1 VTARDADL
9 EAYLG
14 PREAERLEAFLDFLR
29 IPSISGIPA
38 HAADCARAAS
48 WLADRLR
55 TAGMEHVEVSPT
67 GGHPIVYADWLHAA
81 GAPTVVAYGHYD
93 VQPVDPLD
101 EWTSPPFEPV
111 VVGDRILARG
121 ASDDKGNITIMVAAV
136 EALLAVRGALP
147 VNLRF
152 VFEGEEES
160 SSVHLEPW
168 LLANRDRLAGDLA
181 IVSDVGFFEGNLPAL
196 TIALRGLEYVQIDVR
211 GPFQDLHSGGYGGT
225 VTNPAHALAT
235 IIAGLHD
242 ADGRVTVPGFYDD
255 VVPLSPAD
263 RAAYAALP
271 FDEAAYQEA
280 LDVPALTGE
289 AGYTTLERK
298 SGRPT
303 LDVNGIWGGYQ
314 GEGSKTIIPGRA
326 SAKVS
331 CRLVPDQRPDRI
343 FAALKAH
350 VLALAPAG
358 VQVTVT
364 DLGGGLPSR
373 TSLDHPAVLA
383 AARALEATFGRPPLF
398 IREGGSI
405 PFVATFEE
413 ALGLPVVLM
422 GFPPPD
428 GNFHAPNEWMDRRNF
443 EQGIRA
449 FARTLDE
456 LAAPTA

>member
-1 VTARDADL
+1 MATTTCSRWIRSTS
-9 EAYLG
+9 G
-14 PREAERLEAFLDFLR
+14 RRR
-29 IPSISGIPA
+29 PSS
-38 HAADCARAAS
+38 RSSSAS
-48 WLADRLR
+48 
-55 TAGMEHVEVSPT
+55 
-67 GGHPIVYADWLHAA
+67 
-81 GAPTVVAYGHYD
+81 
-93 VQPVDPLD
+93 
-101 EWTSPPFEPV
+101 
-111 VVGDRILARG
+111 RILARG
-121 ASDDKGNITIMVAAV
+121 ASDDKGNIAILIAAV

-168 LLANRDRLAGDLA
+168 LLANRDRLHGDLA

-196 TIALRGLEYVQIDVR
+196 TVALRGLAYAQIDVR

-235 IIAGLHD
+235 IIAGAPRCRRSGH
-242 ADGRVTVPGFYDD
+242 
-255 VVPLSPAD
+255 
-263 RAAYAALP
+263 RARASTTTWCPSARP
-271 FDEAAYQEA
+271 TGQPTRPCRSTRPTYQAA

-358 VQVTVT
+358 VRVTVT

-373 TSLDHPAVLA
+373 TSLDHPAVRA

-456 LAAPTA
+456 LAAPAA